1 MKVTF
6 ACALALGQLL
16 ACSADPT
23 TRSSVE
29 TLPDGAKSDPGADV
43 GTTTIITGDGAA
55 VDSSPATFDKCASDR
70 RTTDPR
76 EVDIYVMLDQSGSM
90 TLEGNRWGPVTTA
103 LKAFV
108 DDPASAG
115 LGMGLQYFPRGTD
128 DAAKCDVAG
137 YAVPAVPIA
146 PLSPVHAAAIK
157 LSIEAHA
164 FTTTE
169 ARNPEHAG
177 TPTRPALEGATR
189 YVQSWLQDR
198 PKHTGVVLLATDGQP
213 STGLCTANR
222 IADIMTV
229 AQAAAS
235 LVPAIATYVIGIG
248 DTGNLNDIALAGS
261 WHAAFIVDG
270 TGQTTQQ
277 EFLAAMN
284 AIRASVLPCD
294 YAIPPTEAGS
304 LDPALVNVAYTQ
316 GGSKDQV
323 VIPKATGGIPC
334 PGEGWVYDDEAHP
347 TKVILCDSTCST
359 LQHDRMA
366 AIEIVFGCR
375 TIIVR

>member
-23 TRSSVE
+23 TRRSVE

-169 ARNPEHAG
+169 AR
-177 TPTRPALEGATR
+177 
-189 YVQSWLQDR
+189 
-198 PKHTGVVLLATDGQP
+198 
-213 STGLCTANR
+213 CTANR
-222 IADIMTV
+222 IADIVTV